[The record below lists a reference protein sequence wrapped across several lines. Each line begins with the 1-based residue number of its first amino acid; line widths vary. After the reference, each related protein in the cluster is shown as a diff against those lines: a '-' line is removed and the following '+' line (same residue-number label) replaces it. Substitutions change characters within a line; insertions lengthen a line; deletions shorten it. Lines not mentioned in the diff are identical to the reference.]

1 MKQNRG
7 AGLFRSACIYHFRD
21 STKTLTQSSPY
32 ACRSFLSSEK
42 AHPLSFEKRCAFC
55 VCVWSCQV
63 NSLSFTMYACRAAI
77 SCSMTLFFCRCRVS
91 SRLSA
96 RRSCSRSRSSAA
108 CSAAASAFA
117 RATFR
122 RLFLAHSAFRFRSQ
136 IFLHSLQYFWLM
148 YAYQSVL

>member
-1 MKQNRG
+1 MTQNKTKQGSR
-7 AGLFRSACIYHFRD
+7 FFWSACIYHFRD
-21 STKTLTQSSPY
+21 PTKILTQSSPY

-42 AHPLSFEKRCAFC
+42 AHPLSFEKRCALC

-96 RRSCSRSRSSAA
+96 RRNCNRSRSSAA
-108 CSAAASAFA
+108 CSA
-117 RATFR
+117 FR
-122 RLFLAHSAFRFRSQ
+122 SRSQ
-136 IFLHSLQYFWLM
+136 IFLHSLQCFI
-148 YAYQSVL
+148 SVNVLLYLALISPRLAL

>member
-1 MKQNRG
+1 MIR
-7 AGLFRSACIYHFRD
+7 LY
-21 STKTLTQSSPY
+21 
-32 ACRSFLSSEK
+32 
-42 AHPLSFEKRCAFC
+42 LSFSCGHENPNTKFALRLPLIFEQRKSTPPL
-55 VCVWSCQV
+55 VLRKDVLFVFVWSCQV
-63 NSLSFTMYACRAAI
+63 NSLSFTIYACRAAI

-122 RLFLAHSAFRFRSQ
+122 RLFLAHSAFRSRSQ
-136 IFLHSLQYFWLM
+136 IFWLM
-148 YAYQSVL
+148 